1 MYRNGR
7 DSVNFKNH
15 QLQQSSWLL
24 SLLLLFSELQVMEVA
39 YEYTRRRAEFGR
51 PCNFSNGD
59 TQLLESIFPTDAYDG
74 NYIQRNP
81 TSTLVDTTPHYSETE
96 VNTERVVMKNTSMQ
110 HIEGGWPKDVD
121 FTEQSDVKRFRKKV
135 EKDEDYQYAM
145 KTLIPRVQRCM
156 KQNNTV
162 NIYEEYFEGLEADHC
177 SEPPFA
183 KGLAVFRDP
192 SQVTRTATSVNWHPE
207 GSSNGRLA
215 VSYAVLNF
223 QDERLTYPNMS
234 ASVSHIYFFCSE
246 LRSSLSAWSCFLTN
260 FGQSTIYCYSPTSGT
275 SQIPTS
281 LSSNLSHHR
290 RCAAYD
296 TTPKVPTL
304 LLEGAAMEPSPTTTF
319 ENSPTGPPENASP
332 SSAPL

>member
-1 MYRNGR
+1 
-7 DSVNFKNH
+7 
-15 QLQQSSWLL
+15 
-24 SLLLLFSELQVMEVA
+24 MEVA
-39 YEYTRRRAEFGR
+39 YEYTKRRAEFGR

-59 TQLLESIFPTDAYDG
+59 TQILESILPTDAYDR

-81 TSTLVDTTPHYSETE
+81 TSTMVDTTPHYSETE

-162 NIYEEYFEGLEADHC
+162 NIYEEYFEGLEVDHC

-192 SQVTRTATSVNWHPE
+192 SQITRTATSVNWHPE

-223 QDERLTYPNMS
+223 QDERLMSPNMS
-234 ASVSHIYFFCSE
+234 VSVSHLLFSAGSYACLFSAGHISHE
-246 LRSSLSAWSCFLTN
+246 L
-260 FGQSTIYCYSPTSGT
+260 SPIQHSM
-275 SQIPTS
+275 S
-281 LSSNLSHHR
+281 
-290 RCAAYD
+290 
-296 TTPKVPTL
+296 
-304 LLEGAAMEPSPTTTF
+304 
-319 ENSPTGPPENASP
+319 
-332 SSAPL
+332 

>member
-1 MYRNGR
+1 
-7 DSVNFKNH
+7 
-15 QLQQSSWLL
+15 
-24 SLLLLFSELQVMEVA
+24 MEVA
-39 YEYTRRRAEFGR
+39 YEYTKRRAEFGR

-59 TQLLESIFPTDAYDG
+59 TQILESILPTDAYDG
-74 NYIQRNP
+74 SYIQRNP
-81 TSTLVDTTPHYSETE
+81 TSTSVDTTPHCSETE
-96 VNTERVVMKNTSMQ
+96 VNTERIITKNTSMQ

-162 NIYEEYFEGLEADHC
+162 NIYEEYFEGLETDHC

-192 SQVTRTATSVNWHPE
+192 SLVTRTATSVNWHPE

-223 QDERLTYPNMS
+223 QDERLMNPNMS
-234 ASVSHIYFFCSE
+234 ASVSVVTFS
-246 LRSSLSAWSCFLTN
+246 RLTQAGR
-260 FGQSTIYCYSPTSGT
+260 FGIVMCPYKVPSVDRNSPTSGI
-275 SQIPTS
+275 SQTPTS
-281 LSSNLSHHR
+281 LWSNLFRHL
-290 RCAAYD
+290 RCVASD
-296 TTPKVPTL
+296 TTPKVRTPS
-304 LLEGAAMEPSPTTTF
+304 LEEAAMEQSPTTIS
-319 ENSPTGPPENASP
+319 ENSPMGPLENASP
-332 SSAPL
+332 SSAPR